1 MKTKLFGRAGKQVEF
16 KNGAGTASSP
26 RFLNRL
32 SFFGDEP
39 SPPLL
44 AHSLE
49 RALAGRL
56 ALLLLLALPL
66 CAAENWV
73 RYDALPTGSKAK
85 LDGTST
91 IHDWT
96 VESRLIAGHVEFE
109 SSFNFDQP
117 APGKVNAR
125 CLVTIPV
132 RQLKSDKTKMDS
144 VMYEHIK
151 QKDHPRIEY
160 RLTEMTLKE
169 APKSADAPF
178 VFDSKG
184 ELSVAGV
191 TNKIQMPVSMT
202 RVDKDKLKFTGSTSV
217 KMTSF
222 GIEPPKLIGI
232 LSTGDDVKITF
243 EWLAAKKEETK

>member
-1 MKTKLFGRAGKQVEF
+1 LNWPEAGRPEVRLTRIESAGLKTTNMKTKLFRM
-16 KNGAGTASSP
+16 
-26 RFLNRL
+26 
-32 SFFGDEP
+32 
-39 SPPLL
+39 
-44 AHSLE
+44 
-49 RALAGRL
+49 AGRL
-56 ALLLLLALPL
+56 ALPVLLALPL
-66 CAAENWV
+66 CAAENWI

-96 VESRLIAGHVEFE
+96 VESRLIAGNVEFE
-109 SSFNFDQP
+109 SGFNLDQP

-132 RQLKSDKTKMDS
+132 RQLKSDSTKMDS

-169 APKSADAPF
+169 APKTADAP
-178 VFDSKG
+178 VLFDTRG

-191 TNKIQMPVSMT
+191 TNKIQMPVTMT
-202 RVDKDKLKFTGSTSV
+202 RVDKAKLKFTGSTSV

-222 GIEPPKLIGI
+222 GIQPPTLIGI
-232 LSTGDDVKITF
+232 LSTGDDVKISF

>member
-1 MKTKLFGRAGKQVEF
+1 MKTRLFPLVGK
-16 KNGAGTASSP
+16 
-26 RFLNRL
+26 
-32 SFFGDEP
+32 
-39 SPPLL
+39 
-44 AHSLE
+44 
-49 RALAGRL
+49 L
-56 ALLLLLALPL
+56 ALPVLLALPL

-73 RYDALPTGSKAK
+73 RYDALPSGSKAK
-85 LDGTST
+85 VDGTST

-109 SSFNFDQP
+109 SGFNLEQP

-125 CLVTIPV
+125 CVVTIPV
-132 RQLKSDKTKMDS
+132 RQLKSDSDKMNT

-169 APKSADAPF
+169 APKSADAPV

-191 TNKIQMPVSMT
+191 TNLVQMPVSMI

-222 GIEPPKLIGI
+222 GIQPPTLIGI
-232 LSTGDDVKITF
+232 LSTGDDVKISF

>member
-1 MKTKLFGRAGKQVEF
+1 M
-16 KNGAGTASSP
+16 P
-26 RFLNRL
+26 
-32 SFFGDEP
+32 GDQP
-39 SPPLL
+39 
-44 AHSLE
+44 AF
-49 RALAGRL
+49 
-56 ALLLLLALPL
+56 
-66 CAAENWV
+66 
-73 RYDALPTGSKAK
+73 
-85 LDGTST
+85 
-91 IHDWT
+91 DWT

-109 SSFNFDQP
+109 SGFNLDQP

-125 CLVTIPV
+125 CVVTIPV
-132 RQLKSDKTKMDS
+132 RQLKSDSTKMDT

-169 APKSADAPF
+169 APKSADAPV

-191 TNKIQMPVSMT
+191 TNQVQMPVSMT

-222 GIEPPKLIGI
+222 GIQPPTLIGI
-232 LSTGDDVKITF
+232 LSTGDDV
-243 EWLAAKKEETK
+243 